1 MINCPSNFKTIVA
14 ENPANR
20 QEIKLTKATTN
31 YSFPYVAGHSTY
43 SLKFYDSTDQ
53 YRVKN
58 ITADKSGA
66 TFDENTSTISGITD
80 GMTLTVT
87 LEQNDKPYSYDI
99 FVYSD
104 YEYNIGNDSQLSL
117 MYMRNG
123 TKTKVPL
130 QYGSNH
136 MALAANNFPISVYKY
151 DGMEPVSY
159 YQESDIAIFSDK
171 IHCFG
176 SDTWELQDFLTDP
189 YTTGEYTVND
199 PQKIEGKIY
208 FNGTNW
214 DYLVFNSSYDTKY
227 EAGLE
232 KAPTKTVDNYNS
244 QTMRVYPG
252 VNAHVH
258 IDSDSP
264 TQYAVK
270 LRGQSYSSSY
280 FQDIARV
287 NVDENGDA
295 YLPLPSGSDFVSSP
309 MPNQN
314 KPMYSV
320 EIVQNTIPVRF
331 EYENGNVVEWDYLMG
346 YPMNPDDMYS
356 KDTSNP
362 FQIFNIAGSATID
375 LSSYLKVESDDKIS
389 AITAITTYDGT
400 PLKLDSEGHLSGF
413 GDVAT
418 GNEDEYSPL
427 TLVVKKSELNLDQT
441 LTVTLDYSGS
451 TRKLTLGKGTGVEVE
466 KTLTS
471 NSTKDYKFNKQQ
483 MPIELNVYQGSG
495 GGANKSYTTPYIY
508 LNGSLISSSTS
519 GSGEPSP
526 VSLTNVPDKSILKI
540 RSTKNDGNVTYEIE
554 EGLSVAI
561 YQDAERIYNYSSK
574 PIAKGTK
581 IKIHNVEGDDRK
593 LEVYRN
599 GTKLSDSEIADGFDV
614 SNDTETIRVE
624 VAKNVIT
631 FKASGSTDL
640 SKLELSDADGN
651 IYQLSGSNV
660 LAILPSVNSLQLA
673 YNVDGEYISAVNCDP
688 NTMKFNEETGALTD
702 LTTGSVTVSTK
713 KIVREKEI
721 NIYLDG
727 TEMQGANILL
737 GSGKQLATST
747 SLSSG
752 NQTINFGQD
761 DLPLIFALPA
771 SYINEDGLV
780 TSLPT
785 VQVNGENMRY
795 DEEKRGFILDEN
807 AFSDPNNPPIIRIY
821 ASEPKPSTI
830 TFMVEPGINFSAV
843 PDGKKAE
850 EVTAASRVQFLPG
863 TEVKITVSSQTPN
876 EEVYIESNSTELVS
890 GTSIEYSFT
899 VGQNQTFA
907 VKRRKVSIKV
917 SNADD
922 WTNINVSGAGY
933 SYPMYAAVSELEF
946 PQGTTQL
953 SLRSTSDEKRVS
965 KVTNKKT
972 GAEMAFDPVTGVV
985 TGVTDGAELSIETS
999 PLTRDKSVRLFLE
1012 DNNALATT
1020 KLILAKGKAVEK
1032 EVTFRS
1038 GYRDVAYSDDD
1049 RPLTV
1054 KPTAPITLYLNNEL
1068 QSPTDGEYT
1077 LPADMVEHS
1086 VVKVYGSE
1094 QTPIAVNYDI
1104 DSEKFSVD
1112 VFHDGIRPVDATQ
1125 TLNEFPGTEITI
1137 AVDINTLV
1145 ARLAA
1150 ARSTK
1155 ARAANVNG
1163 GTEVSVNGQVIKAD
1177 ENDGMYHVTV
1187 LADHASTGLKIVVKV
1202 PDMIEGGVTY
1212 SGDGKTLI
1220 SVDPEYKGEL
1230 QIREGV
1236 TTIKADA
1243 FKSATGVTSVVVPNS
1258 VTTIESKA
1266 FSGATSL
1273 ENVILGN
1280 RGLPKAISG

>member
-1 MINCPSNFKTIVA
+1 
-14 ENPANR
+14 
-20 QEIKLTKATTN
+20 
-31 YSFPYVAGHSTY
+31 
-43 SLKFYDSTDQ
+43 
-53 YRVKN
+53 
-58 ITADKSGA
+58 
-66 TFDENTSTISGITD
+66 
-80 GMTLTVT
+80 
-87 LEQNDKPYSYDI
+87 
-99 FVYSD
+99 
-104 YEYNIGNDSQLSL
+104 
-117 MYMRNG
+117 
-123 TKTKVPL
+123 
-130 QYGSNH
+130 
-136 MALAANNFPISVYKY
+136 
-151 DGMEPVSY
+151 
-159 YQESDIAIFSDK
+159 
-171 IHCFG
+171 
-176 SDTWELQDFLTDP
+176 
-189 YTTGEYTVND
+189 
-199 PQKIEGKIY
+199 
-208 FNGTNW
+208 
-214 DYLVFNSSYDTKY
+214 
-227 EAGLE
+227 
-232 KAPTKTVDNYNS
+232 
-244 QTMRVYPG
+244 
-252 VNAHVH
+252 
-258 IDSDSP
+258 
-264 TQYAVK
+264 
-270 LRGQSYSSSY
+270 
-280 FQDIARV
+280 
-287 NVDENGDA
+287 
-295 YLPLPSGSDFVSSP
+295 
-309 MPNQN
+309 
-314 KPMYSV
+314 
-320 EIVQNTIPVRF
+320 
-331 EYENGNVVEWDYLMG
+331 
-346 YPMNPDDMYS
+346 
-356 KDTSNP
+356 
-362 FQIFNIAGSATID
+362 
-375 LSSYLKVESDDKIS
+375 
-389 AITAITTYDGT
+389 
-400 PLKLDSEGHLSGF
+400 
-413 GDVAT
+413 
-418 GNEDEYSPL
+418 
-427 TLVVKKSELNLDQT
+427 
-441 LTVTLDYSGS
+441 
-451 TRKLTLGKGTGVEVE
+451 
-466 KTLTS
+466 
-471 NSTKDYKFNKQQ
+471 
-483 MPIELNVYQGSG
+483 
-495 GGANKSYTTPYIY
+495 
-508 LNGSLISSSTS
+508 
-519 GSGEPSP
+519 
-526 VSLTNVPDKSILKI
+526 
-540 RSTKNDGNVTYEIE
+540 
-554 EGLSVAI
+554 
-561 YQDAERIYNYSSK
+561 
-574 PIAKGTK
+574 
-581 IKIHNVEGDDRK
+581 
-593 LEVYRN
+593 
-599 GTKLSDSEIADGFDV
+599 
-614 SNDTETIRVE
+614 
-624 VAKNVIT
+624 
-631 FKASGSTDL
+631 
-640 SKLELSDADGN
+640 
-651 IYQLSGSNV
+651 
-660 LAILPSVNSLQLA
+660 
-673 YNVDGEYISAVNCDP
+673 
-688 NTMKFNEETGALTD
+688 
-702 LTTGSVTVSTK
+702 
-713 KIVREKEI
+713 
-721 NIYLDG
+721 
-727 TEMQGANILL
+727 MQGANILL
-737 GSGKQLATST
+737 GSGKQLVTST

-752 NQTINFGQD
+752 NQTINFGED

-771 SYINEDGLV
+771 SYINEDGQV

-830 TFMVEPGINFSAV
+830 TFMVEPSINFSAV

-850 EVTAASRVQFLPG
+850 EVTAASRVQYLPG

-946 PQGTTQL
+946 PFGTTQL

-999 PLTRDKSVRLFLE
+999 PLTRDKSVRLYLE

-1020 KLILAKGKAVEK
+1020 KLILSKGKAVEK

-1068 QSPTDGEYT
+1068 QSPTDGDYI
-1077 LPADMVEHS
+1077 LPADMVENS

-1150 ARSTK
+1150 ARNTK

-1187 LADHASTGLKIVVKV
+1187 LADHASTGLKIMVKV

-1243 FKSATGVTSVVVPNS
+1243 FKSATGLTSVVVPNS
-1258 VTTIESKA
+1258 VTT
-1266 FSGATSL
+1266 
-1273 ENVILGN
+1273 
-1280 RGLPKAISG
+1280 